1 MKNLLPIFFFV
12 PFIFSQNQFCE
23 NQTLN
28 ARAIYSIGDTLSIE
42 DQNRPYEVC
51 FSSES
56 VTQDT
61 FRFADYNGNMNGG
74 DYKITLISM
83 NASW

>member
-1 MKNLLPIFFFV
+1 MKKFLSIVFFV
-12 PFIFSQNQFCE
+12 PFIFSQNQYCE

-28 ARAIYSIGDTLSIE
+28 TRATYSIGDTISIE
-42 DQNRPYEVC
+42 DQNRPYDIC
-51 FSSES
+51 FSSEN

-61 FRFADYNGNMNGG
+61 FRFADFNGDLNGD